1 MSNKAEWLA
10 WQKQVIR
17 EEYKD
22 ILPIRDKAQ
31 RQFDKTARKS
41 LIAVEKAKRIQ
52 L

>member
-1 MSNKAEWLA
+1 MSSKEEWYQ
-10 WQKQVIR
+10 WQKSVIR

-41 LIAVEKAKRIQ
+41 LIAVKKAKRIQ